1 MGLRDR
7 IAGRHEHV
15 LEAEAEIEAAN
26 VAKIEAK
33 RAELADDSGTNTAV
47 PPDKRCV

>member
-7 IAGRHEHV
+7 IEGRHPDV
-15 LEAEAEIEAAN
+15 LAAEAEAEAAN
-26 VAKIEAK
+26 IAKIEAK
-33 RAELADDSGTNTAV
+33 RAELADDSGGNTTV